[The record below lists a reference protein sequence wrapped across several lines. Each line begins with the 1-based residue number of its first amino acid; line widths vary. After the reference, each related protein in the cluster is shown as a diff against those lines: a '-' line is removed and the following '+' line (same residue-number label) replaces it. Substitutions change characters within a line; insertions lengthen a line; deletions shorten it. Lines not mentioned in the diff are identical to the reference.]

1 MNELSNKELLELYR
15 IVKEFIGTLE
25 ARKEELETDDRESQ

>member
-25 ARKEELETDDRESQ
+25 ARKEELKTDDRESE